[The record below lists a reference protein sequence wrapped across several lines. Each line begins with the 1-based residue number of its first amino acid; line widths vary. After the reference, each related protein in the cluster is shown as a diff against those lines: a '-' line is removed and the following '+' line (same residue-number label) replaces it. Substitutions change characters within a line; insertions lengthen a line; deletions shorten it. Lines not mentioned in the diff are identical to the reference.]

1 MADTF
6 TTHLNMTKP
15 EVSGSSDT
23 WGTKLNADLDTL
35 DAAVWARALKAT
47 TISTSGG
54 LQGGGDLS
62 ANRTFEIS
70 DGGVSTAKIA
80 DGAVT
85 NAKLSGGS
93 VNALLGYTPVNKA
106 GDTMTGAL
114 TVPAA
119 TVSGTAPTI
128 TMADTDGITRSIH
141 ANSNLIGFL
150 TSGGGWAHYVDNSG
164 NFTATGNVTA
174 YSDESIKTNVRT
186 VDNAVEKV
194 KAMRGVYYDR
204 VDDSHPRVG
213 VIAQEIEPVLPE
225 VVYKTGEGL
234 LAVAYGDIAGVFI
247 EAIKAQAVA
256 IEDLESRVK
265 ALEAR

>member
-6 TTHLNMTKP
+6 TTHLNLTKP

-35 DAAVWARALKAT
+35 DAAVWARALKTT
-47 TISTSGG
+47 TISTAGG
-54 LQGGGDLS
+54 LQGGGNLD
-62 ANRTFEIS
+62 ANRTFEIA

-80 DGAVT
+80 DAAVT
-85 NAKLSGGS
+85 NAKLAGGS
-93 VNALLGYTPVNKA
+93 VPALLGFTPVNKA

-114 TVPAA
+114 TVPSA
-119 TVSGTAPTI
+119 TVSSAAPTI
-128 TMADTDGITRSIH
+128 TMADTDGVSRAIH

-150 TSGGGWAHYVDNSG
+150 TSGGGWAAYVDNSG
-164 NFTATGNVTA
+164 NLVATGNVSA
-174 YSDESIKTNVRT
+174 YSDESLKTNVRT

-204 VDDSHPRVG
+204 VDDAHPRVG
-213 VIAQEIEPVLPE
+213 VIAQEMQTVLPE
-225 VVYKTGEGL
+225 VIYQTGEGL

-247 EAIKAQAVA
+247 EAIKAQAIA
-256 IEDLESRVK
+256 IEDLQNRVK
-265 ALEAR
+265 ALEAK